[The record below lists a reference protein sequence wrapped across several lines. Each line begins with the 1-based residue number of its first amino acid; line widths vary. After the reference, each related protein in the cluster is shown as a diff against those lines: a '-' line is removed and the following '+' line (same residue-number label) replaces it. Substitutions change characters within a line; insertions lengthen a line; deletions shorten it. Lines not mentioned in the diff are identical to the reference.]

1 MIRDQEQDLMYAITA
16 KNQDILLK
24 IVPSRENN
32 LMEEREEVITEIE
45 IEIETEIE
53 KDQKEEKEKN
63 LSIFHQV

>member
-1 MIRDQEQDLMYAITA
+1 MYAITA

-45 IEIETEIE
+45 IEIETETEIE